1 VKIITASHEIIL
13 AKNRMPKEM
22 QAAPNGIL
30 ARTLR
35 IIYKK
40 RGIGSARG
48 NKFKVRPHIKG
59 KQIKSDNIPGVRENR
74 LNDF

>member
-1 VKIITASHEIIL
+1 MGYLQGPCESST
-13 AKNRMPKEM
+13 
-22 QAAPNGIL
+22 
-30 ARTLR
+30 
-35 IIYKK
+35 KK